1 MERNYM
7 KILSAIILIVTAL
20 ISCNK
25 ESSSETDLAPLKIS
39 FSLQAFG
46 APIDT
51 TVQYTNN
58 SGEKF
63 KISTFKF
70 YVSLIEAVN
79 SSNSFRATEKESYH
93 LVDLADPAT
102 HQFTV
107 SLKNGI
113 YDKLNFIIGVDSVR
127 NVSGAQTGALDPV
140 NGMFWTW
147 NTGYIFAKLE
157 GKSPSSTAPFQMFT
171 YHIGGFKTGENA
183 IRTISLPAQI
193 QIGKTN
199 ELVINTDVERWFD
212 GVNTISIAS
221 KASIMSPGG
230 PALQMADNYAT
241 MFSVYKVV
249 NP

>member
-1 MERNYM
+1 M
-7 KILSAIILIVTAL
+7 KILSAIILIAIAM

-39 FSLQAFG
+39 FNLQAFG

-51 TVQYTNN
+51 TVQYINN

-79 SSNSFRATEKESYH
+79 SSNNFKATEKESYH

-102 HQFTV
+102 QQFTV

-113 YDKLNFIIGVDSVR
+113 YDKFNFIIGVDSVR

-183 IRTISLPAQI
+183 IRTISLPAQF

-199 ELVINTDVERWFD
+199 ELIINAEVQRWFD
-212 GVNTISIAS
+212 GVNTISIAT

-241 MFSVYKVV
+241 MFSVNKVV

>member
-1 MERNYM
+1 M
-7 KILSAIILIVTAL
+7 KKILIVFAAL
-20 ISCNK
+20 FTLFSCNK

-39 FSLQAFG
+39 FQLEAFG

-51 TVQYTNN
+51 TAFYTNN

-63 KISTFKF
+63 KITAFKF
-70 YVSLIEAVN
+70 YVSLIEAAN
-79 SSNSFRATEKESYH
+79 SSTNSRSAENESYH

-113 YDKLNFIIGVDSVR
+113 YDQLNFIIGVDSVR
-127 NVSGAQTGALDPV
+127 NVSGAQTGALDPAK
-140 NGMFWTW
+140 GMFWTW

-183 IRTISLPAQI
+183 IRNISLPAQF

-199 ELVINTDVERWFD
+199 ELVINADVQRWFD
-212 GVNTISIAS
+212 DVNTLSIAS
-221 KASIMSPGG
+221 KATIMSPGG
-230 PALQMADNYAT
+230 MALQIADNYAT
-241 MFSVYKVV
+241 MFSVNKIV

>member
-1 MERNYM
+1 M
-7 KILSAIILIVTAL
+7 KILSAIILIAIVL
-20 ISCNK
+20 VGCNK

-39 FSLQAFG
+39 FNLQAFG

-70 YVSLIEAVN
+70 YVSMIEAVN
-79 SSNSFRATEKESYH
+79 SSNNIRATETESYH
-93 LVDLADPAT
+93 LVDLSDPAT

-127 NVSGAQTGALDPV
+127 NVSGAQTGALDPIH
-140 NGMFWTW
+140 GMFWTW

-212 GVNTISIAS
+212 GVKTISIAS

>member
-1 MERNYM
+1 MERKYM
-7 KILSAIILIVTAL
+7 KTLSAIILITIAL
-20 ISCNK
+20 VSCNK

-39 FSLQAFG
+39 FNLQAFG

-63 KISTFKF
+63 RISTFKF

-79 SSNSFRATEKESYH
+79 SSNNIRSKEAESYH
-93 LVDLADPAT
+93 LVDLSDPAT

-127 NVSGAQTGALDPV
+127 NVSGAQTGALDPIY
-140 NGMFWTW
+140 GMFWTW

-241 MFSVYKVV
+241 MFSVNKVV

>member
-1 MERNYM
+1 MK
-7 KILSAIILIVTAL
+7 KILILFAIAFTLL
-20 ISCNK
+20 SCNK
-25 ESSSETDLAPLKIS
+25 DSSSETDLAPLKIS
-39 FSLQAFG
+39 FNLQAFG

-79 SSNSFRATEKESYH
+79 SSNSISATEKESYH
-93 LVDLADPAT
+93 LVDLANPAT

-113 YDKLNFIIGVDSVR
+113 YDKLNFIVGVDSIR
-127 NVSGAQTGALDPV
+127 NVSGAQTGALDPA

-183 IRTISLPAQI
+183 IRTISLPAQF

-199 ELVINTDVERWFD
+199 ELIINADVQRWFD

-241 MFSVYKVV
+241 MFSVNKVV

>member
-1 MERNYM
+1 MK
-7 KILSAIILIVTAL
+7 KILIPFAFACTLF
-20 ISCNK
+20 SCKK
-25 ESSSETDLAPLKIS
+25 ESSSETDLAPMKIS
-39 FSLQAFG
+39 FNLQAFG

-51 TVQYTNN
+51 TIQYTNN
-58 SGEKF
+58 NGEKF

-79 SSNSFRATEKESYH
+79 SSGNLRVAEKESYH
-93 LVDLADPAT
+93 LVDLADPNSQ
-102 HQFTV
+102 QFTV

-157 GKSPSSTAPFQMFT
+157 GKSPSSAAPFQMFT

-183 IRTISLPAQI
+183 IRTISLPAQF

-199 ELVINTDVERWFD
+199 ELVINADVQRWFN
-212 GVNTISIAS
+212 GVNNISIAS
-221 KASIMSPGG
+221 KATIMSPGG
-230 PALQMADNYAT
+230 PALLMADNYAT
-241 MFSVYKVV
+241 MFSVNKVV

>member
-1 MERNYM
+1 MK
-7 KILSAIILIVTAL
+7 KILVLITIPAILF
-20 ISCNK
+20 SCNK
-25 ESSSETDLAPLKIS
+25 DSSSETDLAPLKIS
-39 FSLQAFG
+39 FNLQAFG

-70 YVSLIEAVN
+70 YVSMIEAVN
-79 SSNSFRATEKESYH
+79 SSNNFKAAEIESYH

-102 HQFTV
+102 HRFTI

-113 YDKLNFIIGVDSVR
+113 YDKLNFIVGVDSVR

-140 NGMFWTW
+140 HGMFWTW

-199 ELVINTDVERWFD
+199 ELVINADVQRWFD
-212 GVNTISIAS
+212 GVNSISIAS

-230 PALQMADNYAT
+230 PALLMADNYAT
-241 MFSVYKVV
+241 MFNVNKIV

>member
-1 MERNYM
+1 MERKYM
-7 KILSAIILIVTAL
+7 KILSAIIVITIAL

-39 FSLQAFG
+39 FNLQAFG

-70 YVSLIEAVN
+70 YVSMIEAVN
-79 SSNSFRATEKESYH
+79 SSNNIRAAEAESYH
-93 LVDLADPAT
+93 LVDLSDPAT
-102 HQFTV
+102 HQLTV
-107 SLKNGI
+107 SLKNGM

-127 NVSGAQTGALDPV
+127 NVSGAQTGALDPIH
-140 NGMFWTW
+140 GMFWTW

-221 KASIMSPGG
+221 RASIMSPGG

-241 MFSVYKVV
+241 MFSVNKVV

>member
-1 MERNYM
+1 M
-7 KILSAIILIVTAL
+7 KKLLIIISISIAL
-20 ISCNK
+20 FSCK
-25 ESSSETDLAPLKIS
+25 KDSSSETDLAPLKIS
-39 FSLQAFG
+39 FNLQAFG
-46 APIDT
+46 VPIDT

-70 YVSLIEAVN
+70 YVSFIETMN
-79 SSNSFRATEKESYH
+79 SSGGLRTAETESYH
-93 LVDLADPAT
+93 LVDLADPNS
-102 HQFTV
+102 HHFTV
-107 SLKNGI
+107 NLKNGL
-113 YDKLNFIIGVDSVR
+113 YDKLNFIIGVDSIR
-127 NVSGAQTGALDPV
+127 NVSGAQTGALDPAK
-140 NGMFWTW
+140 GMFWTW

-171 YHIGGFKTGENA
+171 YHIGGFKSGENA
-183 IRTISLPAQI
+183 IRTVSLPAQI

-199 ELVINTDVERWFD
+199 ELIINADVQRWFD

-221 KASIMSPGG
+221 KATIMSPGG

-241 MFSVYKVV
+241 MFSVNKIV